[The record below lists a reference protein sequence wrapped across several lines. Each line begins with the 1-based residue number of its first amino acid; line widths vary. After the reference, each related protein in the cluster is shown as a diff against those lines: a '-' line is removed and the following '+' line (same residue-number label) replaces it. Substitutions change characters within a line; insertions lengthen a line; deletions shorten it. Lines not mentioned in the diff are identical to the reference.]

1 MKLVTFSGRGST
13 RTTTRP
19 DFSND
24 TTCMQVYQAH
34 FGCTP
39 VVVPSYSDSRNRSQS
54 YRRPRCYNAVFTRA
68 WHGARTSR
76 PATTYCLVCGVGAV
90 SNRPAPQSRFQEVA
104 LLRGEQVEDI
114 QVVAMLVRRC
124 IAGDAAAWEEIVQT
138 YNRRIY
144 NICYRFAG
152 SADDAQDLTQDVFI
166 KMYRTLSSYDSS
178 KGAFVTWVTT
188 ITRNLLVDHFRK
200 TKQDRMTDSM
210 DTTASDHEDAQPLS
224 EQIPDQSAPPDARVR
239 SREVSET
246 VHQALAKLSPEL
258 REALILRD
266 LQDMDYREIATV
278 LRVPEG
284 TVKSRINRGRAELAR
299 LLQRTYRQVM

>member
-1 MKLVTFSGRGST
+1 MNLSAEFAESFQKVAEKTIQQAPQCTLNLARSCFRTLLQFPVSEMVIRGCEPQPPK
-13 RTTTRP
+13 RRIDIRP
-19 DFSND
+19 AGSFI
-24 TTCMQVYQAH
+24 
-34 FGCTP
+34 
-39 VVVPSYSDSRNRSQS
+39 
-54 YRRPRCYNAVFTRA
+54 RPRLSKTD
-68 WHGARTSR
+68 
-76 PATTYCLVCGVGAV
+76 
-90 SNRPAPQSRFQEVA
+90 
-104 LLRGEQVEDI
+104 LRGEQVEDV

-124 IAGDAAAWEEIVQT
+124 IAGDPVAWEEIVQT

-152 SADDAQDLTQDVFI
+152 SADDAQDLTQEVFI
-166 KMYRTLSSYDSS
+166 KMYRTLSSYDHS

-210 DTTASDHEDAQPLS
+210 DTTASEHEDAQPLS
-224 EQIPDQSAPPDARVR
+224 EHIPDPAAPPDTRVR
-239 SREVSET
+239 QREVSET
-246 VHQALAKLSPEL
+246 VHAALGKLSPEL
-258 REALILRD
+258 REAVILRD

-278 LRVPEG
+278 LKVPEG

>member
-1 MKLVTFSGRGST
+1 L
-13 RTTTRP
+13 
-19 DFSND
+19 
-24 TTCMQVYQAH
+24 
-34 FGCTP
+34 
-39 VVVPSYSDSRNRSQS
+39 
-54 YRRPRCYNAVFTRA
+54 
-68 WHGARTSR
+68 
-76 PATTYCLVCGVGAV
+76 
-90 SNRPAPQSRFQEVA
+90 
-104 LLRGEQVEDI
+104 EDAQI
-114 QVVAMLVRRC
+114 VNSLVRRC
-124 IAGDAAAWEEIVQT
+124 IAGDAVAWEEIVQR

-152 SADDAQDLTQDVFI
+152 SADDAQDLTQEVFI
-166 KMYRTLSSYDSS
+166 KMFRTLSSYDVER
-178 KGAFVTWVTT
+178 GAFMTWVTT

-210 DTTASDHEDAQPLS
+210 DTASSDHEDAQPLS

-246 VHQALAKLSPEL
+246 VHAALSKISPEL
-258 REALILRD
+258 REAVILRD

-278 LRVPEG
+278 LKVPEG